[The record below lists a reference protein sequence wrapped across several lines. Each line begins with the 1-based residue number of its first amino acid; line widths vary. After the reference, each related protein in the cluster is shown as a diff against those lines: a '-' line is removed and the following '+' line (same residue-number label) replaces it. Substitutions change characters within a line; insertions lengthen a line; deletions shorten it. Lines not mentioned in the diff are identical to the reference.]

1 MDVMKDFVEVA
12 SLAPFLIFDEEGMCL
27 PKRAEMN

>member
-1 MDVMKDFVEVA
+1 MKDFVEVA
-12 SLAPFLIFDEEGMCL
+12 SLALFLIFDEEGMCL